1 MIDLAPSTYYYRSR
15 VDATRAAENA
25 DLRDRLEELALKFPR
40 YGYRR
45 MAAQLRRDGWRVNRK
60 RILRLMRESDLL
72 VKHRR
77 RFVRTTDSNHSLP
90 VFPNLLAEFKPT
102 GLDQTWVSDITYIRI
117 RTGFAFLATI
127 LDAFSRKVVGW
138 ALSKGL
144 SAEIVRAALEA
155 AWTARRPAPGLIFH
169 SDRGSQYCS
178 ALVVNLAR
186 DEYGMRISMSRKG
199 NPYDNPIAESFFKT
213 LKQEEIYLLDVLS
226 YDQLASRLPEFMDRI
241 YNTERLHSALGYL
254 PPVEYEAMVTNQ
266 EPNGDVISSRENDP
280 A

>member
-1 MIDLAPSTYYYRSR
+1 MIDLPRSTYYYQSQAS
-15 VDATRAAENA
+15 DARAKENA

-45 MAAQLRRDGWRVNRK
+45 MTAQLRREGWEVNHKRV
-60 RILRLMRESDLL
+60 LRLMRESDLL
-72 VKHRR
+72 VRRRR
-77 RFVRTTDSNHSLP
+77 RFIRTTDSNHSLP

-102 GLDQTWVSDITYIRI
+102 GLDQVWVSDITYIRI
-117 RTGFAFLATI
+117 LTGFAFLVTI

-138 ALSKGL
+138 ALSKNIT
-144 SAEIVRAALEA
+144 AELVRSALEA
-155 AWTARRPAPGLIFH
+155 AWTSRRPAPGLIFH

-178 ALVVNLAR
+178 ELVITLAR

-213 LKQEEIYLLDVLS
+213 LKDEEIYLLEVLS
-226 YDQLASRLPEFMDRI
+226 YNQLEERLPEFIDRI

-254 PPVEYEAMVTNQ
+254 PPVEFEAEVN
-266 EPNGDVISSRENDP
+266 N
-280 A
+280 